1 MKFLKY
7 EFTPTQWATAKAK
20 IELTG
25 TDPEGETYT
34 YYNPELVTAVVELG
48 HLCTQWGTDAEGNQ
62 VCEVTSPKY
71 AVDILWTDQPLTT
84 SFASYVVWPAPCG
97 VHIFAGWEQAYAT
110 EYCVANPE
118 AAYCQPPT
126 PPVDEVLA

>member
-1 MKFLKY
+1 MKPLKY

-48 HLCTQWGTDAEGNQ
+48 KLCSEWTTNEDGQQ
-62 VCEVTSPKY
+62 VCSKY
-71 AVDILWTDQPLTT
+71 AAKLSVDILWTDEPLGAW
-84 SFASYVVWPAPCG
+84 FAPYIVWPEPCG
-97 VHIFAGWEQAYAT
+97 VHVFAGHEQEYTNEYAK
-110 EYCVANPE
+110 ANPT
-118 AAYCQPPT
+118 AP
-126 PPVDEVLA
+126 

>member
-25 TDPEGETYT
+25 TDPEGETYQ

-48 HLCTQWGTDAEGNQ
+48 KLCIERNEEGECTKEATK
-62 VCEVTSPKY
+62 VS
-71 AVDILWTDQPLTT
+71 VDILWTNEPLTT
-84 SFASYVVWPAPCG
+84 SFASYVVWPEPCG
-97 VHIFAGWEQAYAT
+97 VHVFAGHEQEYAA
-110 EYCVANPE
+110 EYCKVNPT
-118 AAYCQPPT
+118 AAYCQAPAPIE
-126 PPVDEVLA
+126 P